1 MTALEPRLA
10 DMKRYFFEALSFV
23 LLAGSIVFFHQTV
36 AYLSKRDYI
45 ASLIL
50 MLIGLSVMRV
60 GSEMARLALIDRR

>member
-1 MTALEPRLA
+1 MGAPPERG

-60 GSEMARLALIDRR
+60 GSEMARLALIDRH